1 VTPEIMW
8 GTCSFLNLKQN
19 AKTITHFH
27 PRIGLMG
34 NPIVADVFPLLEPI
48 ANRRKLNEMAKLNTH
63 VRQLV
68 TKYFRK
74 RTKSWFPSR
83 IHWWQKHRK

>member
-1 VTPEIMW
+1 
-8 GTCSFLNLKQN
+8 
-19 AKTITHFH
+19 
-27 PRIGLMG
+27 
-34 NPIVADVFPLLEPI
+34 VADVFPLLEPI

-83 IHWWQKHRK
+83 MVATGGKNIENSHEK